1 MPTKQSVPVLNVVRL
16 LVKRVAAVAEPVVV
30 RPATDRV
37 VADILARV
45 LPKMQLTAMA
55 VRAMVTEEVRL

>member
-1 MPTKQSVPVLNVVRL
+1 M
-16 LVKRVAAVAEPVVV
+16 KRVAALAESVVV
-30 RPATDRV
+30 QLVTDRV
-37 VADILARV
+37 VADTLARV

>member
-1 MPTKQSVPVLNVVRL
+1 MPTKPSVPVQNVVRL

-30 RPATDRV
+30 QPATDRV

-45 LPKMQLTAMA
+45 LPKMLLTAMA